1 MSRASF
7 ILAAVSLSLLGL
19 AKAEERGGP
28 AMFERLRALAGE
40 WEGSVEWSGARTDK
54 GKMNA
59 TYYLTGAGSSVV
71 ENLTVNGTTLMTSV
85 YHLDGV
91 DLRMTHFCA
100 AQNQPRLKATR
111 FDDAK
116 GAVEF
121 SLLDITGLASPVG
134 PHVEGVT
141 IHFVDPEQIALAFT
155 FVSGRERSYE
165 RIELKRVGSK
175 RVGDGLRPP
184 EDNRARP
191 FPLGT

>member
-1 MSRASF
+1 MRRVSF
-7 ILAAVSLSLLGL
+7 VLAAVSLSLLGL
-19 AKAEERGGP
+19 AKTEERSGP

-121 SLLDITGLASPVG
+121 SLLDITGLPLPVG
-134 PHVEGVT
+134 PHVEAFA

-165 RIELKRVGSK
+165 RIELRRVGSK
-175 RVGDGLRPP
+175 RVG
-184 EDNRARP
+184 
-191 FPLGT
+191 